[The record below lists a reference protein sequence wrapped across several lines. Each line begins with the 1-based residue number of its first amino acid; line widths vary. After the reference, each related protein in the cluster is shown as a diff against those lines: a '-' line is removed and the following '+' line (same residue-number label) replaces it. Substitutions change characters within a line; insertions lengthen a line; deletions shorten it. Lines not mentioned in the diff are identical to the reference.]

1 MNATT
6 RRLQVRQ
13 RRRRHGC
20 PGYPLLGCVAA
31 LCSFMV
37 LALAGC
43 SMRPVSG
50 PPVPDVT
57 MVPGASPVTE
67 GTAVQ
72 FTVQAAPAPAQDLP
86 VSVTDDGARLVA
98 APPPTVT
105 VPAGETA
112 ATCTRLRNP
121 SRRPA

>member
-6 RRLQVRQ
+6 QRLQVRQ
-13 RRRRHGC
+13 RRRH
-20 PGYPLLGCVAA
+20 GYPLLGCVAA

-86 VSVTDDGARLVA
+86 VSVTVTDVGA
-98 APPPTVT
+98 
-105 VPAGETA
+105 PAGSRA
-112 ATCTRLRNP
+112 AADGDGPCRRDRGDAHVANG
-121 SRRPA
+121 SRRRG